1 MGQKKEEK
9 KIEKQDKEK
18 QEEGEEEKEEK
29 EEEETIEKEKKEEEK
44 KKEQEIQKKEEEQ
57 KKEKFL
63 DLNNLSKWQIA
74 GIITLGILLLGGIV
88 LSIFL
93 ICRKRSK
100 SNKEIDS
107 SQSIKFSIANENKSD
122 IQDTL
127 D

>member
-9 KIEKQDKEK
+9 KIEKQEKEK
-18 QEEGEEEKEEK
+18 QEEEEEEEK
-29 EEEETIEKEKKEEEK
+29 EEEEEEKEEEEKEEEK
-44 KKEQEIQKKEEEQ
+44 KKEPENEQ

-63 DLNNLSKWQIA
+63 DLSNLSKWQIA

-107 SQSIKFSIANENKSD
+107 SQSMKFSLANENKNE
-122 IQDTL
+122 IPDTL
-127 D
+127 YLE